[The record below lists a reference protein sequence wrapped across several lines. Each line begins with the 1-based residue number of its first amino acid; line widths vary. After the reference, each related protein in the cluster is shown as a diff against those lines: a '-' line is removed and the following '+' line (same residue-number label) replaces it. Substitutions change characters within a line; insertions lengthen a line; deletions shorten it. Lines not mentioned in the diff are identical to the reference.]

1 MPIRCP
7 LSSIHVLSAKFHT
20 DRFTSLLADVLT
32 YPYEHLRQAEGNELR
47 NLAAEVSKCVTKQEM
62 QQTVT
67 AQVRPVVTAISSL
80 EKVIQIQEDRRST
93 SALNA
98 HTPVAPKQP
107 VWNYD
112 KIQSV
117 VEDVLQQRYP
127 HINESVT
134 NRSLETSLAQHKEF
148 LLHEMGSQVESVRL
162 ELAAAQRESVGE
174 STQELDSIE

>member
-1 MPIRCP
+1 
-7 LSSIHVLSAKFHT
+7 VNV
-20 DRFTSLLADVLT
+20 DVISQ
-32 YPYEHLRQAEGNELR
+32 QAEGSELR
-47 NLAAEVSKCVTKQEM
+47 NVAAEVSKCVTKQEM
-62 QQTVT
+62 QQTVS

-80 EKVIQIQEDRRST
+80 EKVIQIQEDRRS
-93 SALNA
+93 SSQ
-98 HTPVAPKQP
+98 TPIAPKQP

-117 VEDVLQQRYP
+117 VEDVMQQRYP

-148 LLHEMGSQVESVRL
+148 LLHEMGAQTESVRL

-174 STQELDSIE
+174 LKQLFIKM